1 MTKEG
6 TAVDLEWAAVGL
18 VDVSEATLRATFG
31 GLGVDFDSCAHVTAN
46 ESLAKVM
53 RTAGLRAISAVEL
66 TDVMVWDSMPNRLR
80 IPIADYPTMPDDESD
95 PKADVDPVGRSLS
108 TWRRTITGNR
118 IGFRLHVDN
127 VLRTYLREVSPDED
141 SATLLRRSVRD
152 FRSTLE
158 FLSAANLGADDFDSA
173 DPLMK
178 AALDAWRHVE
188 SVVPEFCNVRRDL
201 WEHHGKIATPTTA
214 QSKDVRR
221 RLDETLRHVFQFD
234 GGKVQ
239 VLLHGFFFF
248 TPQQWA
254 LFQLLKSHPSVD
266 MCFVV
271 HDDASDRAF
280 ETWRHYFVQRWAMPS
295 VRYLDLPAS
304 IVRSGTLRS
313 SLEGR
318 RVDADPVVNVTR
330 LVRFANATEFVRD
343 VKFHERS
350 VGQEERKPLLF
361 APAPDDVER
370 FVERMSSASTSST
383 VNLANLPV
391 GQFLLAAHECVEFVG
406 ANVPECTLDA
416 GRLIDMVASTFL
428 DSPADGIRP
437 SNHLPALRRAMPFF
451 ADLRRADDWVERAV
465 ALERLVIGEVAQLGA
480 RDADHTDV
488 QRMST
493 AVDNEL
499 RQVPWCDLSAD
510 EVSMVRHAVEAA
522 NAVIEEIA
530 SEGLRR
536 ADNYVAWIRKR
547 LERAMAN
554 LDPAGRDEIERKL
567 HGVGVGMS
575 GVLDPEGIR
584 DVVGMILGR
593 EVDNGPGDDVRE
605 GRKVKD
611 VRSLDA
617 LGFRRSTVDVH
628 VANLAE
634 TVFPAKT
641 FPYGW
646 PFSEAAL
653 KSVVGRRV
661 SREILATRVATAPL
675 GDLYLFKL
683 ALDGVGPTSTLTLSW
698 IGEARGEYH
707 NPSTLLN
714 LVTEPRVR
722 SKEVKSRTGGFS
734 LSPAVQG
741 QPIGGARATPPP
753 RPFDR
758 EKSGDALDASV
769 AALPPVVKGS
779 ALVCPRRFVMQWALG
794 PSGSFQSPHQHS
806 MLYGNVLG
814 AISRRRRFVIP
825 GTVAREVRANL
836 AADLWRHL
844 TSGLRYSSLRKR
856 RIHETEDRRPSADW
870 RWIFTIGGKRDGG
883 KPTDRAYQAATG
895 AFEVEVADLEGGAHE
910 LFLPERRFQITAK
923 ECNMCPVAPR
933 CSARVHRDD

>member
-1 MTKEG
+1 MTKDG
-6 TAVDLEWAAVGL
+6 IAVDLEWGAVGM
-18 VDVSEATLRATFG
+18 VDVTEASLRATFAN
-31 GLGVDFDSCAHVTAN
+31 LGVDFDSCAHVTAN
-46 ESLAKVM
+46 ESLAKAM
-53 RTAGLRAISAVEL
+53 RIAGLRAISAVEL
-66 TDVMVWDSMPNRLR
+66 TDVIVWDAMPARLR
-80 IPIADYPTMPDDESD
+80 IPIADYPVTSDESGD
-95 PKADVDPVGRSLS
+95 SKADVDPVGRGLS
-108 TWRRTITGNR
+108 AWRRSITGNR

-127 VLRTYLREVSPDED
+127 VLRTYLREVAPDEG

-158 FLSAANLGADDFDSA
+158 FLSAANLVADDFDDA
-173 DPLMK
+173 DPLMSV
-178 AALDAWRHVE
+178 ALDAWRHVE
-188 SVVPEFCNVRRDL
+188 SVVPEFRNLRNDL
-201 WEHHGKIATPTTA
+201 WDHHGKIASPTTA
-214 QSKDVRR
+214 PSKDVKR
-221 RLDETLRHVFQFD
+221 RLDETLRHVFRSD

-239 VLLHGFFFF
+239 LLLHGFFFF

-271 HDDASDRAF
+271 HDDGNDRAF

-295 VRYLDLPAS
+295 VRYLDVPQS
-304 IVRSGTLRS
+304 IVRSGALTS

-318 RVDADPVVNVTR
+318 RVDAGPVANVTR

-350 VGQEERKPLLF
+350 VGEVDRKPLLF

-370 FVERMSSASTSST
+370 FVERMSSDSTSST

-391 GQFLLAAHECVEFVG
+391 GQFLLAAHECVEFAGSNHTV
-406 ANVPECTLDA
+406 CTLDA
-416 GRLIDMVASTFL
+416 GRLVDMVASTFL
-428 DSPADGIRP
+428 DSPADDVRP
-437 SNHLPALRRAMPFF
+437 SAHLPALRRALPFF
-451 ADLRRADDWVERAV
+451 SDLRRADEWVERAI

-480 RDADHTDV
+480 RDANHSDV
-488 QRMST
+488 QRMEI

-499 RQVPWCDLSAD
+499 RQVPWCDLSAV

-522 NAVIEEIA
+522 SAVVEEIA

-567 HGVGVGMS
+567 HGVGVGLS

-593 EVDNGPGDDVRE
+593 EVDNGPGDDSRE

-646 PFSEAAL
+646 PFSEMSL
-653 KSVVGRRV
+653 RPVDGRRV

-675 GDLYLFKL
+675 GDLYLFRL
-683 ALDGVGPTSTLTLSW
+683 ALDGVDPNSTLTFSW

-714 LVTEPRVR
+714 LITVPKVR
-722 SKEVKSRTGGFS
+722 SDEVKGRTGGFS
-734 LSPAVQG
+734 LSTAVQG

-753 RPFDR
+753 RKFDPA
-758 EKSGDALDASV
+758 KNGDELEAAV
-769 AALPPVVKGS
+769 AALPLVVKGS

-814 AISRRRRFVIP
+814 AISRRRRFMIP
-825 GTVAREVRANL
+825 GTVARDVRANI

-856 RIHETEDRRPSADW
+856 RVHETEDRRPSADW
-870 RWIFTIGGKRDGG
+870 RWIFTIGGKRDGD
-883 KPTDRAYQAATG
+883 KPTDRAYQTAIGT
-895 AFEVEVADLEGGAHE
+895 FEADVADLEGGAND
-910 LFLPERRFQITAK
+910 LFLPDRRTGITAK

-933 CSARVHRDD
+933 CSVRLHRDD